1 MKRLTVGRTVSKGA
15 EVHEPVR
22 RYLSPIYQ
30 ADKNQGR
37 IKRRGLRELA
47 YLFIFFIGIL
57 SCPLYAGTVFTVT
70 NTNDSGT
77 GSLRQ
82 ALADA
87 NATAGTDT
95 IDFNIAGTGP
105 HTIRPASAL
114 PDISEPVIIRG
125 YTQPGAAPATE
136 NTPATILIELDG
148 TNAGDDTHGLVMDAD
163 GSAVQGLVINR
174 FGRAGIVVLGDNC
187 RVQGCY
193 IGTDPSGTQALGNG
207 FRSTDQFA
215 YDGIWINDASNTL
228 VGGISAASRNVLSG
242 NAGAGVYI
250 NGPAGTMNR
259 VRGNYIGTDATGS
272 VALGN
277 VSTGVDIVD
286 SRKNLLGGAAP
297 GARNIIS
304 ANGLNGVGISANSHA
319 AADSNIVRGNY
330 IGLDASGTRDLG
342 NGANGV
348 GTFNASFTLV
358 GGTAPGAGNVVS
370 ANSGVGIR
378 FAREP
383 GGLPGDG
390 NIVRGNFVGTDAT
403 GMEDLGN
410 TLDGIS
416 LRNSSDNVIGGT
428 SEAARNVIADNGF
441 AGILIRGVEATNNT
455 VQGNYIGL
463 DAAGTSLLPNYDSGV
478 DILEAENNLIGGTE
492 EGAGNKI
499 AGNWKSGVAIRL
511 SSNSASRSVQPGKQL
526 ERPSEVARASQSGLA
541 RMNQAGLIGR
551 RHKAQPFSAHALSA
565 GTDRGPA
572 DMGELNKA
580 SQNAAPSQGNAIRR
594 NSIFENLAIGI
605 ELEGVRRGNDPDD
618 PDGGANKGQN
628 YPTIEMA
635 SGSGSVLSID
645 YLVSSASAN
654 AAYPIEVDFFLA
666 DADVEEGK
674 VYLGSD
680 TYTTP
685 NSSKNVAITPP
696 VTLADGDPIVA
707 TATDADGNTSEFSDP
722 FAITGIVSVEAD
734 PVAIPASFTLEQ
746 NYPNPFNP
754 VTTIRFSL
762 AKSTSVKLEII
773 DRTGRVVATLV
784 DETLPAGAYKTS
796 FDAGGQASGVY
807 FYRLSTD
814 RGFSQTKKLV
824 LVK

>member
-1 MKRLTVGRTVSKGA
+1 MKRLTVGSTVSRGA
-15 EVHEPVR
+15 EVHEPVH

-37 IKRRGLRELA
+37 TKRRGLRERT
-47 YLFIFFIGIL
+47 YLFMFLVGIL

-70 NTNDSGT
+70 NTNDSGA

-87 NATAGTDT
+87 IATAGTDT

-125 YTQPGAAPATE
+125 YTQPGAAAATE

-187 RVQGCY
+187 TVQGCY

-207 FRSTDQFA
+207 FRSTDQFP

-228 VGGISAASRNVLSG
+228 VGGTSAASRNVLSG

-272 VALGN
+272 AALGN
-277 VSTGVDIVD
+277 QSTGVDIVD
-286 SRKNLLGGAAP
+286 SRKNLVGGAVP

-304 ANGLNGVGISANSHA
+304 ANGLNGVGVSANSYA
-319 AADSNIVRGNY
+319 SADSNIVRGNY
-330 IGLDASGTRDLG
+330 IGLDVSGTRALG

-358 GGTAPGAGNVVS
+358 GGKAPGAGNVVS
-370 ANSGVGIR
+370 ANQGVGIR

-383 GGLPGDG
+383 GGLPADG

-410 TLDGIS
+410 QLDGVA
-416 LRNSSDNVIGGT
+416 LRNSSNNVIGGT

-441 AGILIRGVEATNNT
+441 AGIFIRGVEATNNT

-463 DAAGTSLLPNYDSGV
+463 DAAGASLLPNDDSGV

-499 AGNWKSGVAIRL
+499 AGNGKAGVAVRL
-511 SSNSASRSVQPGKQL
+511 SSNSASRSVQPGSNL
-526 ERPSEVARASQSGLA
+526 ERPSEVARPSQSGL
-541 RMNQAGLIGR
+541 NQAGLTGR
-551 RHKAQPFSAHALSA
+551 RHKTQPFSAHALSA

-580 SQNAAPSQGNAIRR
+580 SQNAAPGQGNAIRR
-594 NSIFENLAIGI
+594 NSMFENVAIGI
-605 ELEGVRRGNDPDD
+605 ELEGVPRGNDPDD

-628 YPTIEMA
+628 YPTLEMA
-635 SGSGSVLSID
+635 SGSGSALSID

-654 AAYPIEVDFFLA
+654 AAYPIEVEFFLA
-666 DADVEEGK
+666 SADGEGK

-722 FAITGIVSVEAD
+722 LAITGIVSVEDESA
-734 PVAIPASFTLEQ
+734 AIPASFDLEQ

-784 DETLPAGAYKTS
+784 DETLPAGAYTTS
-796 FDAGGQASGVY
+796 FDAGDQASGVY

-814 RGFSQTKKLV
+814 RGFSQTKRLV
-824 LVK
+824 LMK